1 MNYYDFFN
9 LAKQKDIS
17 NIQITEDEK
26 VENSVYL
33 INNKLEDY
41 TDSEKIVYT
50 IKAEV
55 DGKTERVITE
65 YLDENIID
73 LLLEKINE
81 TESNYKDQY
90 LSNKNNNKIAK
101 MPSVDI
107 SDVREKLNDL
117 YKEKEK
123 YPLAKSLELAY
134 SENYLKTRIINNNEV
149 DIATDSLSYHF
160 YVESSAEKE
169 NEVATYSES
178 VLVTDKRNIDFKNI
192 INRVLELSSL
202 ATTKRKLETKRYNIV
217 LSSEVASKIIDH
229 IQDMLSAEYIH
240 QKKSCLANK
249 LDNKIFSEKLNI
261 VEEPRNKNYPGYII
275 FDKEGTDTKNKE
287 IVTNGVIKT
296 YLYDIKEAK
305 VDGVESTG
313 NKYNSI
319 DGRNMYVKPG
329 SKNLDDIFKSVNN
342 GIYITH
348 FMGSMGTSINTT
360 TGNISMQVF
369 GYIIEDGKLVC
380 GFEPA
385 VLTSSIFEL
394 LTNIDDIGNDLQFI
408 MKSTASPTISVSN
421 ISIAGE

>member
-1 MNYYDFFN
+1 MNYNDFFN

-55 DGKTERVITE
+55 DGKTESVITE

-101 MPSVDI
+101 MPSADI

-149 DIATDSLSYHF
+149 DIATDSLSYYF

-202 ATTKRKLETKRYNIV
+202 ATTKRKLETKRYNVV

-319 DGRNMYVKPG
+319 AGRNMYVKPG

>member
-1 MNYYDFFN
+1 MNYNDFFN

-55 DGKTERVITE
+55 DGKTESVITE

-107 SDVREKLNDL
+107 SDIREKLNDL

-202 ATTKRKLETKRYNIV
+202 ATTKRRLETKRYNVV

-319 DGRNMYVKPG
+319 AGRNMYVKPG